1 MICNGTKFHI
11 PGSNNDTKD
20 KRQGEKTFKEQERI
34 HPIPGQRPSHER
46 ERIGL
51 ALTYLGPVT
60 PAGRKARTRAPVSE
74 ERGDVQGRAVL
85 GPTRQA
91 HLLTAAL
98 AEKQA
103 SGPYTPPWRDTT
115 QESALGI

>member
-20 KRQGEKTFKEQERI
+20 QRQGEKTFKEQERI